1 MHDAIGHGHA
11 LHEANTTQLRRV
23 RLGGADCRVGNDEL
37 TARLRISSRPPATC
51 RVLRSGVSPGDAL

>member
-1 MHDAIGHGHA
+1 MRDAIVTGMLCTRRHGSI
-11 LHEANTTQLRRV
+11 TQGK
-23 RLGGADCRVGNDEL
+23 LGGADCRVGNDEL